1 MARIVWTHSEKSAIF
16 AEMVEIFIEEPNM
29 HPRDVLS
36 RCQTVLP
43 VNRRRDVTYNMIFNY
58 KATVV
63 KAEAEANKERP
74 KRSKVEVAPV
84 SVELGVSDLIDK
96 LMSKFAVM
104 VADEIVSRYPKPFYI
119 QPPVAKPPV
128 VATPAPADMNPKTDT
143 PGVLIIGLNGHQ
155 MSITRARFPR
165 KDIMFLHVDDASSH
179 AAIKRDHTI
188 LMTKFISHSVQD
200 KYRHAP
206 NLHYCNGGLS
216 ELNTILNNIR

>member
-1 MARIVWTHSEKSAIF
+1 MGRIVWNHSEKSAIF
-16 AEMVEIFIEEPNM
+16 AEMVEVLIEEPNM
-29 HPRDVLS
+29 HPRDVLA

-58 KATVV
+58 KGLVV
-63 KAEAEANKERP
+63 KAEAEANRKRP
-74 KRSKVEVAPV
+74 KRVKPEPTPV
-84 SVELGVSDLIDK
+84 SVELGSSELLDK
-96 LMSKFAVM
+96 LMSKFAAM
-104 VADEIVSRYPKPFYI
+104 VADEILKKQPKSFHIQHPAPTRSGLQPAPKEVCEPKPE
-119 QPPVAKPPV
+119 
-128 VATPAPADMNPKTDT
+128 T

-155 MSITRARFPR
+155 MNITRTRFPR

-188 LMTKFISHSVQD
+188 LMTKFISHSIQD